1 MTPLRLIIGGLIA
14 VAIGIALI
22 PLAVLLDLHEGGT
35 GWGLCQEGLSTCR
48 NSYFAGFEFVAYI
61 LGALFAVLAVTQL
74 VVKLLRWLERR
85 EARTRGLSSAGMPR

>member
-1 MTPLRLIIGGLIA
+1 MTPLRLIIGALIA

-35 GWGLCQEGLSTCR
+35 GWGLCQEGLAGCR

-61 LGALFAVLAVTQL
+61 LGSLFAVLAVTQL

-85 EARTRGLSSAGMPR
+85 EARARGFDTAGMPR

>member
-1 MTPLRLIIGGLIA
+1 MTPLRLVIGALIA

-35 GWGLCQEGLSTCR
+35 GWGLCSGGLAGCR

-61 LGALFAVLAVTQL
+61 LGSLFLVLAAIQVI
-74 VVKLLRWLERR
+74 VKLLRWLERR
-85 EARTRGLSSAGMPR
+85 EAEKQGRSTAGMAR